1 MPKYNLAIFDLDGTI
16 FYETIFDDV
25 IEILKQLYDNNIK
38 MAIAS
43 YNPYAEFFC
52 NRYDITKYF
61 DIICGYTK
69 ENKMNHIN
77 EIKNHYKKGGIEF
90 NDKEIIFFDDDAT
103 NINDIKKNTGIR
115 CISVNSDIGITKE
128 MIQLLL

>member
-1 MPKYNLAIFDLDGTI
+1 MIKYSLAIFDLDGTI

-25 IEILKQLYDNNIK
+25 FEILHQFKLNNIK

-69 ENKMNHIN
+69 NNKISHIN
-77 EIKNHYKKGGIEF
+77 EIKSYYKNKGTIF
-90 NDKEIIFFDDDAT
+90 TDNEIIFFDDDMN
-103 NINDIKKNTGIR
+103 NINDIKNNTNIT
-115 CISVNSDIGITKE
+115 CIPINPEKGITKD
-128 MIQLLL
+128 MIKLVI

>member
-1 MPKYNLAIFDLDGTI
+1 MIKYNLVIFDLDGTI
-16 FYETIFDDV
+16 VYETIFDDV
-25 IEILKQLYDNNIK
+25 FEILHQFKLNNVK

-69 ENKMNHIN
+69 NDKIQHIN
-77 EIKNHYKKGGIEF
+77 EIKSHYKNKGTIF
-90 NDKEIIFFDDDAT
+90 TDNEIIFFDDDIK
-103 NINDIKKNTGIR
+103 NINDIKKNTNIT
-115 CISVNSDIGITKE
+115 CVKINTEKGITKD
-128 MIQLLL
+128 MINLVI